1 MARRGENIRKRKDG
15 RWEGRFTNR
24 QSGTARVCS
33 VYGKTYREVKEKL
46 AKAKATAAEEN
57 IIREEYFMTVGQE
70 TEGKEALFGQIAE
83 AWLAEIRQT
92 KKYSTYIKYGSIYEK
107 YIREP
112 FGNLPPSR
120 LNSGI
125 VSGKL
130 APNLSVGVGK
140 SIYCVMNAILA
151 YGALHEMAPDIKI
164 NIPVQ
169 KNRIDPVR
177 ILDLSEQTKLV
188 QFLYRD
194 IDIYKIGILICL
206 STGLRLGEICALKW
220 SDIDMNLKILHVNR
234 TVQRIAARHGTKRTE
249 LLEDNPKTVCS
260 RRELPLSDELHRLL
274 GQYQRTEGYLFRQG
288 APLEPRTYQNKFKSY
303 LQMAGIEE
311 TNFHV
316 LRHTFAT
323 NCIGNGADVKS
334 VSEMLGHSDVKITLN
349 RYVHPS
355 VATKRGHINS
365 LSAIY
370 GQYMGQVS

>member
-15 RWEGRFTNR
+15 RWEGRFTKR

-33 VYGKTYREVKEKL
+33 VYGKTYKEVKEKL
-46 AKAKATAAEEN
+46 AKEKANAAAEN
-57 IIREEYFMTVGQE
+57 TIQEEHFMPVRQE
-70 TEGKEALFGQIAE
+70 AEGKEASFSQIAE

-92 KKYSTYIKYGSIYEK
+92 KKYSTYIKYGSVYEK

-112 FGNLPPSR
+112 FGAMSPNR

-130 APNLSVGVGK
+130 APNLSVGVCK
-140 SIYCVMNAILA
+140 SIHCVMNSILA

-164 NIPVQ
+164 NISVQ
-169 KNRIDPVR
+169 KNRVDPVR

-188 QFLYRD
+188 QFLYKD
-194 IDIYKIGILICL
+194 TDIYKLGILICL

-220 SDIDMNLKILHVNR
+220 SDIDMNMKILHVNR

-249 LLEDNPKTVCS
+249 LREDSPKTVCS
-260 RRELPLSDELHRLL
+260 RRELPLSDELYRLL

-370 GQYMGQVS
+370 GQYMGQIS